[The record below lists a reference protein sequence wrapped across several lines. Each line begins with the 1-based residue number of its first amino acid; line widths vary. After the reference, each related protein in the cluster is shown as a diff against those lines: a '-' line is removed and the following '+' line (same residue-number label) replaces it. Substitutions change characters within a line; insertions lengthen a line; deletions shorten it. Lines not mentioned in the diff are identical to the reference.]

1 MVMAGVP
8 LATVAAILGHADI
21 KMVMRYAHLKGLPR
35 CCYHNHRR
43 QLSTQDQAQSQEQYR
58 QEKQQETATR
68 TIIFEQLKALTCA
81 ATSQGLDHAGR
92 RQNIHP

>member
-1 MVMAGVP
+1 MGMAGIP
-8 LATVAAILGHADI
+8 LATMAAILGHADI

-43 QLSTQDQAQSQEQYR
+43 QLSTQDQAQTLGQYR

-68 TIIFEQLKALTCA
+68 AIIFEQLNSPDLRSNVSGPRPRWST
-81 ATSQGLDHAGR
+81 T
-92 RQNIHP
+92 NIHP